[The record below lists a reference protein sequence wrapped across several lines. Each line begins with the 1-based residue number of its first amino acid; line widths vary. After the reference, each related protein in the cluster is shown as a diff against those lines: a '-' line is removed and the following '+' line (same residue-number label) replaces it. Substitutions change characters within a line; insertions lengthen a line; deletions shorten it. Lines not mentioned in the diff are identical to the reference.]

1 MVKVQLIGKNE
12 SKFYAPDIDIATI
25 REKGWTLS
33 HQVSLLSANCRM
45 KGRWQQD
52 HYRSLASVALTKRG
66 RWRNHNLNE
75 IPTHLEANLENF
87 VITENGFT
95 EFIWSLIENFL
106 MTPI

>member
-33 HQVSLLSANCRM
+33 HQVSLLKATCRM
-45 KGRWQQD
+45 KGRWQHD

-66 RWRNHNLNE
+66 RWRNQHNLNV
-75 IPTHLEANLENF
+75 IPTQLAANLENS
-87 VITENGFT
+87 VITENFST
-95 EFIWSLIENFL
+95 ELI
-106 MTPI
+106 

>member
-1 MVKVQLIGKNE
+1 ME
-12 SKFYAPDIDIATI
+12 SKRWIF
-25 REKGWTLS
+25 S
-33 HQVSLLSANCRM
+33 HQVSLLSATCRT

-66 RWRNHNLNE
+66 RWCNQHNLNE
-75 IPTHLEANLENF
+75 IPTQLEANLENF